1 MNNYLT
7 HVSSSSV
14 EQKEQPLNLYDDKPK
29 FLATGHGADIASQ
42 RADDLDLMAL
52 KHASARPS
60 IFAIDI
66 ACGAGGQA
74 IRLAQQGASVL
85 ATDIADMAEII
96 KLASTGLPGKVTFVQ
111 QDMRCLDKLYNSLE
125 LLADVVICQRAI
137 HYLRFSDA
145 IGVIDGIKK
154 LLAPD
159 GRLYLSASGIHS
171 ELGEGYAGREFDL
184 SLSDRYGELAPAMRD
199 KHGIHGP
206 VCLYSEEDMAKLL
219 INGGLVPEIIFSSK
233 FGNIKVV
240 ARHV

>member
-1 MNNYLT
+1 MNNFST
-7 HVSSSSV
+7 ERS
-14 EQKEQPLNLYDDKPK
+14 LNLYNDIPK

-42 RADDLDLMAL
+42 RADDLDLMAI
-52 KHASARPS
+52 KHTGSRAST
-60 IFAIDI
+60 FAIDI

-74 IRLAQQGASVL
+74 IRLAQQGASVV

-96 KLASTGLPGKVTFVQ
+96 KSASTGLPGRVTFVQ
-111 QDMRCLDKLYNSLE
+111 QDMRSLDKLYNSLE
-125 LLADVVICQRAI
+125 LLADVIICQRAI
-137 HYLRFSDA
+137 HYLPFPDA
-145 IGVIDGIKK
+145 IGVISGIKK

-184 SLSDRYGELAPAMRD
+184 SLSDRYGELSPAMRD

-233 FGNIKVV
+233 FGNIKAV